1 MLVRCADVDT
11 RATYLPDGVEWMTI
25 GTLIRVTTTEA
36 EVADTDVVLSVTDAA
51 LSTVLEVR
59 ATEDDPE
66 NTALRIAVTGANM
79 TDFQYALD
87 LSPVSEA
94 VDGDAVYTQGDHGEL
109 TVIIPADSIVSMRGA
124 TLDVPGSG
132 TAGGLVIRNPNTP
145 DPLAG
150 LDLDLSGELPEKI
163 QAVLDQ
169 AINPALGS
177 HGGYATL
184 VGVDGQKAIITMG
197 GGCQG
202 CAASALTLREGITK
216 MLMDALP
223 EIEEVVDA
231 TDHTAGE
238 NPFYT

>member
-1 MLVRCADVDT
+1 M
-11 RATYLPDGVEWMTI
+11 VEWMTI
-25 GTLIRVTTTEA
+25 GKLMRVTTTEA

-51 LSTVLEVR
+51 LATVLEVR

-66 NTALRIAVTGANM
+66 ATALRIAVTGANM

-87 LSPVSEA
+87 LSPISEA
-94 VDGDAVYTQGDHGEL
+94 VEGDAIYAQGSHGEL
-109 TVIIPADSIVSMRGA
+109 TVIIPADSIVSMQGA

-132 TAGGLVIRNPNTP
+132 SAGGLVIRNPNTP

-163 QAVLDQ
+163 QSVLDQ
-169 AINPALGS
+169 AINPALGA
-177 HGGYATL
+177 HGGFATL
-184 VGVDGQKAIITMG
+184 VGVDGNKAIVTMG

-202 CAASALTLREGITK
+202 CAASAMTLREGITK

>member
-1 MLVRCADVDT
+1 MRVALVPIGRLVRVS
-11 RATYLPDGVEWMTI
+11 
-25 GTLIRVTTTEA
+25 TTETEA
-36 EVADTDVVLSVTDAA
+36 ADTDVILAVTETA
-51 LSTVLEVR
+51 LATVLEVR

-66 NTALRIAVTGANM
+66 GTALRIAVTGANM

-87 LSPVSEA
+87 LSPISEA
-94 VDGDAVYTQGDHGEL
+94 VEGDAVYTQGEHGEL
-109 TVIIPADSIVSMRGA
+109 TVIIPADSIDAMRGA

-150 LDLDLSGELPEKI
+150 LDLDLSGELPEKV
-163 QAVLDQ
+163 QTVLDQ
-169 AINPALGS
+169 AINPALGA

-184 VGVDGQKAIITMG
+184 VGVDGNNVVITMG

-202 CAASALTLREGITK
+202 CAASAMTLREGITK
-216 MLMDALP
+216 MLKDALP
-223 EIEEVVDA
+223 EIDEIIDA

-238 NPFYT
+238 NPFYS

>member
-1 MLVRCADVDT
+1 M
-11 RATYLPDGVEWMTI
+11 
-25 GTLIRVTTTEA
+25 RVSTTETEA
-36 EVADTDVVLSVTDAA
+36 ADTDVILSVTETA
-51 LSTVLEVR
+51 LATVLEVR

-66 NTALRIAVTGANM
+66 GTALRIAVTGANM

-87 LSPVSEA
+87 LSPISEA
-94 VDGDAVYTQGDHGEL
+94 VEGDAVYTQGDHGEL
-109 TVIIPADSIVSMRGA
+109 TVIIPADSIDAMRGA

-150 LDLDLSGELPEKI
+150 LDLDLSGELPEKV

-177 HGGYATL
+177 HGGFASL
-184 VGVDGQKAIITMG
+184 VGVDGNNVVITMG

-202 CAASALTLREGITK
+202 CAASAMTLREGITK
-216 MLMDALP
+216 MLKDALP
-223 EIEEVVDA
+223 EIDEIIDA

-238 NPFYT
+238 NPFYS